1 MKLCKTCNTLKDITL
16 FGKYKYGK
24 DGINS
29 ACKSCVS
36 LVQKKSRQKCKEN
49 FVKNKEKVSVKTCS
63 ICKAGKSIEEFGI
76 DKYSSDGYRHSC
88 KNCESTR
95 SKQSRKPLSE
105 KQKKQRITYSKEYYK
120 QNKERIKESSR
131 NNASKNKER
140 VKEYKKN
147 YRLINKANRNKKER
161 DRRKNDPLFRLNES
175 MSKQINRIKNVKNGV
190 SWKRL
195 LDYTFDDLKKHLESK
210 FTTGMT
216 WGNHC
221 RHGWHIDHIVP
232 VSSFNY
238 DSADHPEF
246 KKCWALSNLQPLWA
260 TKEIAMSYGE
270 SFDYIG
276 NLEKGDRA
284 I

>member
-1 MKLCKTCNTLKDITL
+1 MKLCKTCNTLKDLSL

-24 DGINS
+24 NGINS
-29 ACKSCVS
+29 ACKACVS
-36 LVQKKSRQKCKEN
+36 LVKKKYMKKCKEN
-49 FVKNKEKVSVKTCS
+49 FDKNKEKVSLKTCS
-63 ICKAGKSIEEFGI
+63 SCKISKSIEEFGI
-76 DKYSSDGYRHSC
+76 DKYSCDGHKLSC
-88 KNCESTR
+88 KNCISVK
-95 SKQSRKPLSE
+95 SKKNRKPLNK
-105 KQKKQRITYSKEYYK
+105 KQKEQRAAYLKEYYK
-120 QNKERIKESSR
+120 QNTEKIKDNTR
-131 NNASKNKER
+131 NNTNKNKEKIKKYR
-140 VKEYKKN
+140 KEYRLKN
-147 YRLINKANRNKKER
+147 RTNRNKKER

-216 WGNHC
+216 WDNHC
-221 RHGWHIDHIVP
+221 RHGWHIDHIIP

-270 SFDYIG
+270 GFDYIG
-276 NLEKGDRA
+276 NLEKGGK